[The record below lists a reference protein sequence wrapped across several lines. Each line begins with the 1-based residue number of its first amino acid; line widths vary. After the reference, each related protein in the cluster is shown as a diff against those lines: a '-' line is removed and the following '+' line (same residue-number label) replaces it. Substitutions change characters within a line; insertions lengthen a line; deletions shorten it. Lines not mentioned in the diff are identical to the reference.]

1 MNRWAAEVVRTP
13 PASLSDIYL
22 AALADITGAG
32 SYDALPPDGASPI
45 QVQNILR
52 HALSELI
59 STELINVLM
68 VTNSAEANI
77 QLTHIHEHLFASTSP
92 P

>member
-22 AALADITGAG
+22 AALADVTGAG